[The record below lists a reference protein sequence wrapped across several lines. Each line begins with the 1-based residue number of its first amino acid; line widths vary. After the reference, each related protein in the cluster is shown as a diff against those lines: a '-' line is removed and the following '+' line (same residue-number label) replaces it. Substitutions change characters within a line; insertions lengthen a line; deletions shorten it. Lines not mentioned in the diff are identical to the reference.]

1 MNVIRND
8 ELIQLME
15 LIEKNPNG
23 KFLISG
29 AEGSGK
35 TYLLNALGEALT
47 RKGKEVGTITDTI
60 SSAGRISY
68 TSEKYE
74 KDIYFIDGLDKARNI
89 RVLIEKIS
97 NSRKCFVCTAT
108 EPISNIKF
116 DYELSLKELT
126 ESQIEDLVCSY
137 IDKSDL
143 AQDAINLII
152 ETHDKSYIMPQ
163 NIIRYIYYYVK
174 NEGLDKYFL
183 ELQPDSHQLYT
194 YSDRLSLDTPRIIV
208 PDHKRIIVPS
218 EIKNDINVVSKSLIE
233 RVSDN
238 PGVLYSITPRQFEE
252 LVCEL
257 FERNGYNAKLTKQT
271 HDGGKDIIILEKAL
285 VGNLII
291 YAECKKYP
299 KQCPVRVGL
308 VRELYGTVEVDG
320 ATAGIMITTSYF
332 SKEAQRFSERIKG
345 RMTLMDYEALM
356 KGIMDIQVRK

>member
-1 MNVIRND
+1 M
-8 ELIQLME
+8 
-15 LIEKNPNG
+15 
-23 KFLISG
+23 
-29 AEGSGK
+29 
-35 TYLLNALGEALT
+35 
-47 RKGKEVGTITDTI
+47 
-60 SSAGRISY
+60 
-68 TSEKYE
+68 
-74 KDIYFIDGLDKARNI
+74 
-89 RVLIEKIS
+89 
-97 NSRKCFVCTAT
+97 CTAT

-356 KGIMDIQVRK
+356 KGIMDIRVRK